1 MAGRRVSASLTKPL
15 LGPGRTVQA
24 HARGANARL
33 EATPS
38 SNIDD
43 GVRKN
48 HFPGT
53 PLNAK
58 IVPLVSD
65 AKLMTGIE
73 ATFAMVSFLMN
84 VAQFTLPFCFV
95 RVGWFAVFLMVLAGW
110 LCMHT
115 ALMLQEALV
124 ALTKEG
130 IRFPEYSDL
139 AAVAVGPVFA
149 AWAQLV
155 ALAELAAYGSNCT
168 INLGYALAAMFP
180 ISQNTAIGAACAL
193 CVALSAFSDRLFAY
207 VGLLSSVAT
216 VVILG
221 LLLCGGPD
229 SWATDM
235 LYLPDPDYIPSTFAL
250 IFFAV
255 GTHPLIVGVMH
266 TTRSPTDLRVSILGA
281 WPIAT
286 TVSVL
291 CGGMAYRIYGSA
303 LQPDIM
309 ANIEG
314 ELRRIAGVWMAIKVL
329 GNAVP
334 LARPLANAYARSL
347 RWLPPGHSAGPL
359 LMTPV
364 MVLLAAVAIFF
375 ADRLEAFYSVAGCT
389 ITSFNVLLIPTIAYL
404 SICKPRG
411 ISHYC
416 AVGYAILGAVLSVS
430 PVAYLLWQLA
440 CPQEDPSDL

>member
-1 MAGRRVSASLTKPL
+1 
-15 LGPGRTVQA
+15 TVQA
-24 HARGANARL
+24 HARGANVRL

-193 CVALSAFSDRLFAY
+193 CVALQ
-207 VGLLSSVAT
+207 
-216 VVILG
+216 LG
-221 LLLCGGPD
+221 
-229 SWATDM
+229 
-235 LYLPDPDYIPSTFAL
+235 
-250 IFFAV
+250 
-255 GTHPLIVGVMH
+255 
-266 TTRSPTDLRVSILGA
+266 
-281 WPIAT
+281 
-286 TVSVL
+286 
-291 CGGMAYRIYGSA
+291 
-303 LQPDIM
+303 
-309 ANIEG
+309 
-314 ELRRIAGVWMAIKVL
+314 
-329 GNAVP
+329 
-334 LARPLANAYARSL
+334 
-347 RWLPPGHSAGPL
+347 
-359 LMTPV
+359 
-364 MVLLAAVAIFF
+364 
-375 ADRLEAFYSVAGCT
+375 RLERSFLFVRVFIFHTPSAHTCLSFYR
-389 ITSFNVLLIPTIAYL
+389 TSIWKF
-404 SICKPRG
+404 
-411 ISHYC
+411 
-416 AVGYAILGAVLSVS
+416 
-430 PVAYLLWQLA
+430 
-440 CPQEDPSDL
+440 

>member
-1 MAGRRVSASLTKPL
+1 MAGLRVSASLTEPL
-15 LGPGRTVQA
+15 LGPSRTVQA

-33 EATPS
+33 QATAS

-43 GVRKN
+43 GVRKSN
-48 HFPGT
+48 FSGT

-58 IVPLVSD
+58 SVPLASD

-73 ATFAMVSFLMN
+73 VSFLMN

-180 ISQNTAIGAACAL
+180 ISQNAAIGAACAL

-207 VGLLSSVAT
+207 VGLLSSVAS

-235 LYLPDPDYIPSTFAL
+235 SYLPDTGYIPSTFAL

-266 TTRSPTDLRVSILGA
+266 TTRSPADLRVSILGA

-286 TVSVL
+286 LVSVL

-314 ELRRIAGVWMAIKVL
+314 ELHRIAGVWMAIKVL

-347 RWLPPGHSAGPL
+347 RWLPPGDSAGPL
-359 LMTPV
+359 LLMPV
-364 MVLLAAVAIFF
+364 MVLLAAVAMFF

-404 SICKPRG
+404 SICKPHG
-411 ISHYC
+411 ISYYC
-416 AVGYAILGAVLSVS
+416 AVGYAILGAVLSVA

-440 CPQEDPSDL
+440 CPRGDAFDL